1 MISHTHIYI
10 CVYTYSFLVRSAQYI
25 FTYIWVS
32 LGGQKERPKTE
43 AIKYL
48 SKVIEPAPSTTD
60 QSSAFQML
68 VGLAIDVL
76 ALYSD
81 EQTCRHPFC
90 AHVQLGAFVAYVI
103 GTE

>member
-1 MISHTHIYI
+1 MTCIET
-10 CVYTYSFLVRSAQYI
+10 YTVVDIVLDQE
-25 FTYIWVS
+25 S
-32 LGGQKERPKTE
+32 LGGQNERPKTE

-68 VGLAIDVL
+68 VGLTLNVL

-81 EQTCRHPFC
+81 EQTCRNPFC
-90 AHVQLGAFVAYVI
+90 VQLGAFVAYVI